1 MHTFT
6 GAVET
11 LQDAILLF
19 EACRHGY
26 LKRVQRRLNES
37 EKRAF
42 IQPGRVFIWDEEEA
56 QIRRWTDSRVWSPS
70 RRFLER
76 FLTYFEIESKHPS
89 CPSGSADSPVGASS
103 SSSSDAAANGPVV
116 RKKGGLS
123 KRCLS
128 VHTLEGRHLHLV
140 AYYGGKGTNADA
152 SDDKEPLVRPHLH
165 PLLAP
170 VAEQIMSSEGF
181 RHYPDLWQAWPAHAA
196 PPMGF
201 SPYLSRQS
209 SLALST
215 QRYSKHSPRSAAAAS
230 QNRNTNGAADH
241 AEVAQSERHVPRS
254 HTFKGTPY
262 QYRPASAL
270 AHTQHHQQQQQR
282 QQENQHRQ
290 QQVDQPRPNYRVYSG
305 HEQSQPQQQH
315 QHQQQP
321 QSLSQSEQQLQQH
334 QQQQQHYA
342 RQSEAYQLYMHYS
355 RSHSP
360 SPSAATEL
368 DPRYALPAHVNGG
381 GMQYSP
387 TSEYGSGSPTTF
399 TTLTPPLAHGSSGN
413 GIHAQQQQQAPPT
426 PLSRYGAGNS
436 GVYNG
441 SMLCKPMT
449 FHHLPPQQ
457 QHHYETQSQQQQQ
470 QRSQMLDSSAARL
483 PRGLG
488 GISVDE
494 LLGRRF
500 SPNSSRGSDDEAG
513 SAAARAVENPQGSKS
528 FQESPRRPNPMTMVG

>member
-11 LQDAILLF
+11 LQDAIFLF

-26 LKRVQRRLNES
+26 LKRVQRRLNEA

-42 IQPGRVFIWDEEEA
+42 IQTGRVFIWDEEEA

-89 CPSGSADSPVGASS
+89 CPSGSADSLVGASS
-103 SSSSDAAANGPVV
+103 SSSSSAAANGPVV

-140 AYYGGKGTNADA
+140 AYYGGKGSAEA
-152 SDDKEPLVRPHLH
+152 SANKEPLVRPHLH
-165 PLLAP
+165 PSLAP

-201 SPYLSRQS
+201 SPYLSRQP
-209 SLALST
+209 SLTLST
-215 QRYSKHSPRSAAAAS
+215 QRYSKHRPRSTAAAS
-230 QNRNTNGAADH
+230 QDRINNNGADH
-241 AEVAQSERHVPRS
+241 AEVAQIDRHVSRS
-254 HTFKGTPY
+254 QLFKGTPY

-282 QQENQHRQ
+282 QQENEHR

-305 HEQSQPQQQH
+305 QEQSQQ
-315 QHQQQP
+315 QQQP
-321 QSLSQSEQQLQQH
+321 QQLSHSEQLQH

-342 RQSEAYQLYMHYS
+342 RQSEAYQFYMQYS

-360 SPSAATEL
+360 SPSAVTEL
-368 DPRYALPAHVNGG
+368 DPRYALSAHADGA
-381 GMQYSP
+381 GMQYTP
-387 TSEYGSGSPTTF
+387 TSEYGSGSSMTY
-399 TTLTPPLAHGSSGN
+399 TTLTPSLAPGSNGN
-413 GIHAQQQQQAPPT
+413 GIHAHQQQQQLAPPA
-426 PLSRYGAGNS
+426 PMSRYSGNS
-436 GVYNG
+436 NGVYSG
-441 SMLCKPMT
+441 SLLCKPMA
-449 FHHLPPQQ
+449 FQHLPPQ
-457 QHHYETQSQQQQQ
+457 QHHYETQNQQQQ
-470 QRSQMLDSSAARL
+470 QRSHMLDSSAARL

-494 LLGRRF
+494 LLDRKF
-500 SPNSSRGSDDEAG
+500 SSHSSRGSDDEAASAAG
-513 SAAARAVENPQGSKS
+513 AAARAVENPQGSKS
-528 FQESPRRPNPMTMVG
+528 FQESPRRPNPMAIVG